1 MIDVDGEPIP
11 EDVIVESIQAQSK
24 LEPKQAE
31 REELER
37 IQFDV
42 DHGVELIYVDVA
54 ARQVEVEVAIIPE
67 DLDLKEKEYLE
78 ESMVKSIT

>member
-67 DLDLKEKEYLE
+67 DSDPKEKKVL
-78 ESMVKSIT
+78 

>member
-42 DHGVELIYVDVA
+42 DHGVELIYVFIA
-54 ARQVEVEVAIIPE
+54 
-67 DLDLKEKEYLE
+67 
-78 ESMVKSIT
+78 SI